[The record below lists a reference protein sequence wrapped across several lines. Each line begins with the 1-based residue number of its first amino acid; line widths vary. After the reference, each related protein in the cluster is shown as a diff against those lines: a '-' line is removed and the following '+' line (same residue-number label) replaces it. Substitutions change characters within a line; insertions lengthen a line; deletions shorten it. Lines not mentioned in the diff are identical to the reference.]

1 MTGLK
6 ISMIELQEVFS
17 MVMSKQMLEEYKRMK
32 TTTLDEQVLFLC
44 KNNKYK
50 GIVDLNDYEV
60 EFIYKFG
67 SNFLFLFVNSKYE
80 KRKSFNILYEISNNE
95 LTYFKPD
102 PYKEHEM
109 ICSSKDNIIK
119 FIHDNKIVNSKKLTR
134 LYCEMNLSDDYYL
147 YESKITFEIGENRYA
162 FLYYGDAIKIKS
174 KDEKYIKEV
183 ISFFEK
189 EMGE

>member
-1 MTGLK
+1 M
-6 ISMIELQEVFS
+6 ISMILYIYKTKDSFS
-17 MVMSKQMLEEYKRMK
+17 EKLLKNKASTIIIQNHDDGS
-32 TTTLDEQVLFLC
+32 DEI
-44 KNNKYK
+44 K
-50 GIVDLNDYEV
+50 GIVDLNDYGV

-95 LTYFKPD
+95 LTYFKPN

>member
-1 MTGLK
+1 MILYIYKTKDSFSEKLLK
-6 ISMIELQEVFS
+6 NKASTIIIQNHDDDS
-17 MVMSKQMLEEYKRMK
+17 
-32 TTTLDEQVLFLC
+32 DEI
-44 KNNKYK
+44 K
-50 GIVDLNDYEV
+50 GIVDLNDYGV

-147 YESKITFEIGENRYA
+147 YESKITFELEKTDMLFFIMVMQ
-162 FLYYGDAIKIKS
+162 LKS
-174 KDEKYIKEV
+174 NPKMKS
-183 ISFFEK
+183 ISK
-189 EMGE
+189 K